1 MIRSF
6 DKISKLVHGG
16 ADQSLEGVGR
26 SVIFPEMKRK
36 AKTAGQNLSKKTKM
50 ALGGLQGMEKGT
62 FDKLIPQSKR
72 SFKTRCGYT

>member
-1 MIRSF
+1 M
-6 DKISKLVHGG
+6 VHGG

-50 ALGGLQGMEKGT
+50 ALGGLGEK
-62 FDKLIPQSKR
+62 KPKKQN
-72 SFKTRCGYT
+72 KTLQAMYVLRIHR